1 MTHAILTSSHQR
13 WSMWVSLLVC
23 WWSIFQNGCLCWFA
37 AGPFFKT
44 NQQNCRFSCKIRLE
58 IGSENKT
65 SFNFILTLHSKMAQ
79 PQEELKNGYLVPR
92 GTILCPRGIDY
103 CYSVDGTPIV
113 CDGYS
118 YDKRKRKEHR
128 TSPRLVFGVLYPAPL
143 PFNTTI
149 DEETLQYHTTIRS
162 VSGRDVVKVS
172 DDRPNPPELRKLTD
186 PNWIWYTIKSVFI
199 DDVQQFIGPVRSIFF
214 SCIFFCFVSTR
225 QLCLNDVQQFI

>member
-1 MTHAILTSSHQR
+1 MGVFAGL
-13 WSMWVSLLVC
+13 LLVHF
-23 WWSIFQNGCLCWFA
+23 SKQTSKI
-37 AGPFFKT
+37 AGFHAKYVWKSGLQTKPVFYCFSFK
-44 NQQNCRFSCKIRLE
+44 
-58 IGSENKT
+58 
-65 SFNFILTLHSKMAQ
+65 KMAQ

-103 CYSVDGTPIV
+103 CYSVDGLPIV

-143 PFNTTI
+143 PFNATI

-214 SCIFFCFVSTR
+214 LAFFFV
-225 QLCLNDVQQFI
+225 L